1 MSLFD
6 STHTVCTDC
15 FNSEEHIFQK
25 HTLWQLFKEGQ
36 KLCRK
41 WLGEN
46 TVGTLRT
53 HCHIWMLCC
62 WVVLLKKTKSSFLII
77 KVIRNVCLSFIS
89 FWMQN
94 VCLFFFTL
102 SSSICVRMLQPCSK
116 LHRQRQLL
124 PGGVTG
130 SSPLSDTTP
139 ILLFYLASQPIMKY
153 QKQNM

>member
-94 VCLFFFTL
+94 VCLFFL
-102 SSSICVRMLQPCSK
+102 RY
-116 LHRQRQLL
+116 LL
-124 PGGVTG
+124 AFVSAC
-130 SSPLSDTTP
+130 SSPAPNSIDRDNCYRGGWPAPHHCQTRP
-139 ILLFYLASQPIMKY
+139 PSSCFILLL
-153 QKQNM
+153 NL